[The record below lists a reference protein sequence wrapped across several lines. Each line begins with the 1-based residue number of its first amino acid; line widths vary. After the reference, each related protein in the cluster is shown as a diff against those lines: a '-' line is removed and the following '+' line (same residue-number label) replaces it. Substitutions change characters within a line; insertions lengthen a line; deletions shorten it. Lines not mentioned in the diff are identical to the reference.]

1 MAISC
6 NELGIGIAVDGV
18 PYMRGCGAV
27 HMLDVKFS
35 RLNISFS
42 KVSEA
47 DSNRECFRQAQNHF

>member
-6 NELGIGIAVDGV
+6 NELGIGITVDGV
-18 PYMRGCGAV
+18 PYWRGCGAV
-27 HMLDVKFS
+27 HMLDVKLN
-35 RLNISFS
+35 RLNTSLS